1 MISMEDYL
9 KERRDRLIELK
20 PECKVTLANDYQRE
34 IDMIEG
40 HLKAYA
46 DLTYHEIKSSVPK
59 IGAVIR
65 VEETREF
72 LLGFYKGATNG
83 NK

>member
-9 KERRDRLIELK
+9 KERRDRLVELK
-20 PECKVTLANDYQRE
+20 PECQMTLAEDYQRE

-46 DLTYHEIKSSVPK
+46 EMQKHDLKSSMQGVS
-59 IGAVIR
+59 AVIPM
-65 VEETREF
+65 EQTHEF

-83 NK
+83 NN